1 VSLKSNK
8 QKGTLPKREEEEE
21 KNEKNHHSI
30 KARFFLFQFLFHPFK
45 VNLRVNLLNQKDQMP
60 YILISGLLPM
70 ISHLL
75 KNSFFA
81 VNSDHFVI
89 SIINQSV

>member
-1 VSLKSNK
+1 MKKKSPFDQSKIFFVSI
-8 QKGTLPKREEEEE
+8 
-21 KNEKNHHSI
+21 SI
-30 KARFFLFQFLFHPFK
+30 SFIQGLSKCQSDALYFD
-45 VNLRVNLLNQKDQMP
+45 LRVVAYDFP
-60 YILISGLLPM
+60 S
-70 ISHLL
+70 L

>member
-1 VSLKSNK
+1 MKKKITIRSKQDFFVSI
-8 QKGTLPKREEEEE
+8 
-21 KNEKNHHSI
+21 SI
-30 KARFFLFQFLFHPFK
+30 SFIQGLSKCQSDALYFD
-45 VNLRVNLLNQKDQMP
+45 LRVVAYDFP
-60 YILISGLLPM
+60 S
-70 ISHLL
+70 L

>member
-1 VSLKSNK
+1 MK
-8 QKGTLPKREEEEE
+8 
-21 KNEKNHHSI
+21 KNHHSI
-30 KARFFLFQFLFHPFK
+30 KARFFFVSISISFIQGLSKSQSDALYFD
-45 VNLRVNLLNQKDQMP
+45 LRVVADDFP
-60 YILISGLLPM
+60 S
-70 ISHLL
+70 L